1 MSIEI
6 YLPKKHEFSKDNS
19 SSNQE
24 TIHSQSSTDLFV
36 GLHNHGNTCYLNS
49 FLQSMFMTPGFRSSV
64 LKFNYDYN
72 KFGPKRDCIPF
83 QIQKLFARLQLKLRP
98 AEETNDLI
106 TSFGWSSAQA
116 NEQNDIQELY
126 HVLFDAISY
135 TNEKYIND
143 LFQSVLSTNIK
154 CKECGNISSHDEIYI
169 DISLPIKK
177 GKLVIDTLEKSFEN
191 FFSKEDLIKDN
202 QYFCEKCSKKVD
214 AEKYFEIKQLPKIL
228 LIALN
233 RFEYDYKKGVK
244 KKINTPIT
252 IPDNI
257 SKIGNLENL
266 NYDLYGIIIH
276 SGSAMSGHYF
286 SLIKNFE
293 KEKKWYKFDDRCV
306 YEIQDINEYKKII
319 SGNEKNLND
328 STAYILLY
336 RSNNGNENEEYDF
349 NINKD
354 LMDDINL
361 EEIEYQKKLE
371 EEKERMS
378 YLNLRVFYENKFDYI
393 KIKKFEKLIE
403 FKNKI
408 FELYE
413 INKDK
418 ENIINIEKDSR
429 IIIYNNNNN
438 KIIDILNPTKDNNSL
453 EELNLTQNYIYHIDI
468 KKPSETFE
476 EFNPDDINISL
487 VKWDESFLDNNTKK
501 KKQKSDLEKN
511 SIQIKI
517 NKNISKE
524 EFIEEIKLYLNYD
537 KLENILIHKAQEYGY
552 NNISLITLNNE
563 LDLKKFLSDN
573 LLFYIEPDL
582 KQNAEEYKFKKY
594 FDSLIPNIKV
604 LFNTPIPEDKL
615 KKIKRVT
622 PKDYKFDKSLEISP
636 KLKLNKLKEEISKK
650 LNINADNFI
659 IKKNTHNGIE
669 IKNLEDTI
677 DKYST
682 KNLTLYIQ
690 LGIPRKEGDILL
702 NLHQYI
708 YDINE
713 FHIYPYNIID
723 LGHMIFDKKN
733 TLNEVINIIKTKN
746 KKFLI
751 NNDNNNEY
759 YLREEKNLKIGKIYL
774 DKNKTLLDIGIKEG
788 ENLICQNIFNNNII
802 ILEKEDS
809 NERLNISLRFF
820 DHKNWSLSENYE
832 VFFNKKIT
840 TKDFFINIIKK
851 IMEEK
856 KYISEDLNEIEGVK
870 ISNNELYYYMDDIIN
885 NMTFLS
891 FVEFEET
898 LIYNYPFLL
907 NSNGNLLL
915 IRYNTKDI
923 REPTIEEMNYF
934 FKVNDNNIKDKGI
947 KKKKNVGNKNKTITS
962 NFKKEVYKEKAMKIN
977 VKKFEGVKDNNN
989 NNENNDN

>member
-1 MSIEI
+1 
-6 YLPKKHEFSKDNS
+6 
-19 SSNQE
+19 
-24 TIHSQSSTDLFV
+24 
-36 GLHNHGNTCYLNS
+36 
-49 FLQSMFMTPGFRSSV
+49 
-64 LKFNYDYN
+64 
-72 KFGPKRDCIPF
+72 
-83 QIQKLFARLQLKLRP
+83 
-98 AEETNDLI
+98 
-106 TSFGWSSAQA
+106 
-116 NEQNDIQELY
+116 
-126 HVLFDAISY
+126 
-135 TNEKYIND
+135 
-143 LFQSVLSTNIK
+143 
-154 CKECGNISSHDEIYI
+154 
-169 DISLPIKK
+169 
-177 GKLVIDTLEKSFEN
+177 
-191 FFSKEDLIKDN
+191 
-202 QYFCEKCSKKVD
+202 
-214 AEKYFEIKQLPKIL
+214 
-228 LIALN
+228 
-233 RFEYDYKKGVK
+233 
-244 KKINTPIT
+244 
-252 IPDNI
+252 
-257 SKIGNLENL
+257 
-266 NYDLYGIIIH
+266 
-276 SGSAMSGHYF
+276 MSGHYF
-286 SLIKNFE
+286 SILKNFE
-293 KEKKWYKFDDRCV
+293 NEKKWYKFDDRCV
-306 YEIQDINEYKKII
+306 YEINDINEYKKII

-336 RSNNGNENEEYDF
+336 RNGEEAKEYDF
-349 NINKD
+349 EINKD

-563 LDLKKFLSDN
+563 LDLKKLLSDN
-573 LLFYIEPDL
+573 LLFYVEPDL

-636 KLKLNKLKEEISKK
+636 KLRLNKLKEEISKK

-733 TLNEVINIIKTKN
+733 TLNEVINLIKTKN
-746 KKFLI
+746 KKFLN
-751 NNDNNNEY
+751 NNDENIEY

-788 ENLICQNIFNNNII
+788 DNLICQNIFNNNII

-989 NNENNDN
+989 NENNDN

>member
-1 MSIEI
+1 M
-6 YLPKKHEFSKDNS
+6 
-19 SSNQE
+19 
-24 TIHSQSSTDLFV
+24 
-36 GLHNHGNTCYLNS
+36 
-49 FLQSMFMTPGFRSSV
+49 
-64 LKFNYDYN
+64 
-72 KFGPKRDCIPF
+72 
-83 QIQKLFARLQLKLRP
+83 
-98 AEETNDLI
+98 
-106 TSFGWSSAQA
+106 
-116 NEQNDIQELY
+116 
-126 HVLFDAISY
+126 
-135 TNEKYIND
+135 
-143 LFQSVLSTNIK
+143 
-154 CKECGNISSHDEIYI
+154 
-169 DISLPIKK
+169 
-177 GKLVIDTLEKSFEN
+177 
-191 FFSKEDLIKDN
+191 
-202 QYFCEKCSKKVD
+202 
-214 AEKYFEIKQLPKIL
+214 
-228 LIALN
+228 
-233 RFEYDYKKGVK
+233 
-244 KKINTPIT
+244 
-252 IPDNI
+252 
-257 SKIGNLENL
+257 
-266 NYDLYGIIIH
+266 
-276 SGSAMSGHYF
+276 
-286 SLIKNFE
+286 
-293 KEKKWYKFDDRCV
+293 
-306 YEIQDINEYKKII
+306 
-319 SGNEKNLND
+319 
-328 STAYILLY
+328 
-336 RSNNGNENEEYDF
+336 
-349 NINKD
+349 
-354 LMDDINL
+354 
-361 EEIEYQKKLE
+361 
-371 EEKERMS
+371 
-378 YLNLRVFYENKFDYI
+378 
-393 KIKKFEKLIE
+393 
-403 FKNKI
+403 
-408 FELYE
+408 
-413 INKDK
+413 
-418 ENIINIEKDSR
+418 
-429 IIIYNNNNN
+429 
-438 KIIDILNPTKDNNSL
+438 
-453 EELNLTQNYIYHIDI
+453 
-468 KKPSETFE
+468 
-476 EFNPDDINISL
+476 
-487 VKWDESFLDNNTKK
+487 
-501 KKQKSDLEKN
+501 
-511 SIQIKI
+511 
-517 NKNISKE
+517 
-524 EFIEEIKLYLNYD
+524 
-537 KLENILIHKAQEYGY
+537 IHKAQEYGY

-788 ENLICQNIFNNNII
+788 DNLICQNIFNNNII

-891 FVEFEET
+891 FAEFEET

-947 KKKKNVGNKNKTITS
+947 KKKKNAGNKNKTITS

>member
-1 MSIEI
+1 
-6 YLPKKHEFSKDNS
+6 
-19 SSNQE
+19 
-24 TIHSQSSTDLFV
+24 
-36 GLHNHGNTCYLNS
+36 
-49 FLQSMFMTPGFRSSV
+49 
-64 LKFNYDYN
+64 
-72 KFGPKRDCIPF
+72 
-83 QIQKLFARLQLKLRP
+83 
-98 AEETNDLI
+98 
-106 TSFGWSSAQA
+106 
-116 NEQNDIQELY
+116 
-126 HVLFDAISY
+126 
-135 TNEKYIND
+135 
-143 LFQSVLSTNIK
+143 
-154 CKECGNISSHDEIYI
+154 
-169 DISLPIKK
+169 
-177 GKLVIDTLEKSFEN
+177 
-191 FFSKEDLIKDN
+191 
-202 QYFCEKCSKKVD
+202 
-214 AEKYFEIKQLPKIL
+214 
-228 LIALN
+228 
-233 RFEYDYKKGVK
+233 
-244 KKINTPIT
+244 
-252 IPDNI
+252 
-257 SKIGNLENL
+257 
-266 NYDLYGIIIH
+266 
-276 SGSAMSGHYF
+276 MSGHYF

-487 VKWDESFLDNNTKK
+487 IKWDESFLDNKTKK

-934 FKVNDNNIKDKGI
+934 FKVNDNNRKDKGI
-947 KKKKNVGNKNKTITS
+947 KKKKNAGNKNKTITS

-989 NNENNDN
+989 NENNDN